1 MERVRIPQSGEIY
14 RHFKNRLYQVIA
26 VATHSE
32 TGEKLVIYQ
41 ALYGDYQ
48 VYARPLAMF
57 VSEVDREKYPDAA
70 QTYRFE
76 RVDRSELAGA
86 GSGRM
91 ERAEA
96 RKQAQATASFADE
109 VQETEAEELTDQM
122 QFFDADTLEEKYN
135 ILVSMRDEVDDH
147 LINSMAVV
155 LDVVIPEGPVADRYE
170 QLKACIRTKQRYE
183 TQRMR

>member
-1 MERVRIPQSGEIY
+1 M
-14 RHFKNRLYQVIA
+14 KNIRM
-26 VATHSE
+26 
-32 TGEKLVIYQ
+32 
-41 ALYGDYQ
+41 
-48 VYARPLAMF
+48 P
-57 VSEVDREKYPDAA
+57 

-109 VQETEAEELTDQM
+109 VQETEAEELTDQIRVSQMEQSLSDEVNPKLM